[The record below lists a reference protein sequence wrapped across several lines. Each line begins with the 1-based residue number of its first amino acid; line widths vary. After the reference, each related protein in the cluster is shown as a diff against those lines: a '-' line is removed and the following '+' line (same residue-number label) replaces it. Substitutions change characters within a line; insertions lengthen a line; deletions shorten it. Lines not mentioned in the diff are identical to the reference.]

1 MRRAL
6 AFASAALLWLPY
18 SALAQEPDPSTDDP
32 AATQSAEAETDADE
46 EELVVDPPEPRANF
60 NVRLDEASGGGRVIG
75 SAADFDFRPG
85 QLLVATGGVELKYRD
100 LTLTAET
107 VRLDIP
113 DNRLT
118 AEGDVV
124 LDEGPERISGDVL
137 EYDLDTRT
145 GRVTN
150 AKAQV
155 QGDIFFS
162 GSEIAKTGDITYT
175 IEDGEFT
182 SCEGDSPAWS
192 FALSDASITLEE
204 YARIRNARLRFGK
217 VPVLYFPYILWP
229 ATTERSSG
237 WLIPKPG
244 YSDRRGAHIGL
255 AYYRTLGRSADMT
268 LYLDASTKEY
278 FGAGAEYRYRPSEDT
293 TGIVEAY
300 YLSEPDSAF
309 IEAQEENRVFDVT
322 REAGDERW
330 KLTWA
335 HETRNLWDRFRG
347 VVNLQLYSD
356 FDYLRDIERNTNRQT
371 RSYTYS
377 NAFLSANEGNHSYNI
392 MIDQRELI
400 NSNGTRNTRR
410 QLPEIEYRLRPT
422 QLGGLPIYF
431 SLQSSANA
439 FQVEFEP
446 TGEDAGPDTTLEYA
460 RADFAP
466 SISAPLSSLPW
477 LSVKATLAGRV
488 TYYTDSAADP
498 DDPSEVASS
507 SNPLPGGTLTRTF
520 PSARLDVIGPS
531 FSRIFELGGERY
543 SKLKHIIEPRFT
555 YTWVDEFDDANQIP
569 LFDEID
575 NFRPANATRVSLINR
590 FLAKPRDEE
599 EGGATEIASLEVS
612 KVYIFDDFDENP
624 DNDVDGPIETTLRL
638 NPSETTSFKGEWRY
652 DEENSQLISQS
663 LSGGTRLWDRHA
675 VGLTYFTRWN
685 AVTGDETSDQI
696 RLFTKF
702 EIIPDKLYFDA
713 QVGYNLLDNFTMTN
727 PELDRLQEQRYVI
740 DYRAQCYSWLLEY
753 RETNYASFEDSELR
767 FSLSLRNVGTF
778 LDINESFD

>member
-6 AFASAALLWLPY
+6 ALAAAALLWLPY
-18 SALAQEPDPSTDDP
+18 PVLAQEPT
-32 AATQSAEAETDADE
+32 SAEDE
-46 EELVVDPPEPRANF
+46 AASEEVVEAIPEEPRVSF
-60 NVRLDEASGGGRVIG
+60 NVRLDEGSGGGRVVG
-75 SAADFDFRPG
+75 TAGDFDFNPG
-85 QLLVATGGVELKYRD
+85 QSLIATGGVELEYRD

-113 DNRLT
+113 DNSLT

-124 LDEGPERISGDVL
+124 LDEGPDRISGSVL

-155 QGDIFFS
+155 QGDIFFT

-175 IEDGEFT
+175 IENGEFT
-182 SCEGDSPAWS
+182 SCEGENPAWS

-229 ATTERSSG
+229 ATTERASG
-237 WLIPKPG
+237 WLIPRPG

-268 LYLDASTKEY
+268 FYLDASTKEF
-278 FGAGAEYRYRPSEDT
+278 FGGGIDYRYTPSENT
-293 TGIVEAY
+293 NGVVKAY
-300 YLSEPDSAF
+300 YLTEPDSEFAD
-309 IEAQEENRVFDVT
+309 ALAENRVFDPT
-322 REAGDERW
+322 REAGDDRW

-335 HETRNLWDRFRG
+335 HETRNLWNRFRG

-356 FDYLRDIERNTNRQT
+356 FDYLRDVERNFDRQT

-377 NAFLSANEGNHSYNI
+377 NAFLSANEGPHSFNL
-392 MIDQRELI
+392 MVDQRELI
-400 NSNGTRNTRR
+400 NSNRTRNTRR
-410 QLPEIEYRLRPT
+410 QLPELEYRLRPT
-422 QLGGLPIYF
+422 QLGSLPVYF

-446 TGEDAGPDTTLEYA
+446 TEGENAGTKTTIEYG

-466 SISAPLSSLPW
+466 AFSIPLSTVPW

-488 TYYTDSAADP
+488 TYYTDSLADPTLPADP
-498 DDPSEVASS
+498 DNTDV
-507 SNPLPGGTLTRTF
+507 LPGGSLTRTF
-520 PSARLDVIGPS
+520 PSARLDVVGPS
-531 FSRIFELGGERY
+531 LSRVFELSGERF
-543 SKLKHIIEPRFT
+543 SKVKHIVEPRFT
-555 YTWVDEFDDANQIP
+555 YTWVDDFDDRDRISV
-569 LFDEID
+569 FDEID
-575 NFRPANATRVSLINR
+575 TFRPQNATQVALVNR

-599 EGGATEIASLEVS
+599 EGGAFEIASVEVS
-612 KVYIFDDFDENP
+612 KVYVFDDFD
-624 DNDVDGPIETTLRL
+624 DNDLTDPVDGPIVTTVRV
-638 NPSETTSFKGEWRY
+638 NPSEETSFKGEWRY
-652 DEENSQLISQS
+652 DDEASELISQS
-663 LSGGTRLWDRHA
+663 LSGGTTLGRHG
-675 VGLTYFTRWN
+675 VGLTWFTRWN
-685 AVTGDETSDQI
+685 TLGVETSNQI

-702 EIIPDKLYFDA
+702 EIIPDKLFFDA
-713 QVGYNLLDNFTMTN
+713 QIGYNLLDGFDTTN

-740 DYRAQCYSWLLEY
+740 DYRSQCYSWLLEY
-753 RETNYASFEDSELR
+753 RETNYSSFEDSELR
-767 FSLSLRNVGTF
+767 FSLSLKNVGTF

>member
-1 MRRAL
+1 M
-6 AFASAALLWLPY
+6 
-18 SALAQEPDPSTDDP
+18 
-32 AATQSAEAETDADE
+32 
-46 EELVVDPPEPRANF
+46 
-60 NVRLDEASGGGRVIG
+60 RLDEASGGGRVIG
-75 SAADFDFRPG
+75 SADDFDFRPG

-113 DNRLT
+113 DSRLT

-182 SCEGDSPAWS
+182 SCEGDRPAWS
-192 FALSDASITLEE
+192 FALSDASVTLEE

-244 YSDRRGAHIGL
+244 YSDRRGAHISL

-268 LYLDASTKEY
+268 FYLEASTEEY
-278 FGAGAEYRYRPSEDT
+278 FGAGAEYRYRPSENT
-293 TGIVEAY
+293 NGIVEAY
-300 YLSEPDSAF
+300 FLSEPDSAF
-309 IEAQEENRVFDVT
+309 LEAVEENRVFDVT
-322 REAGDERW
+322 RQVGDDRW

-335 HETRNLWDRFRG
+335 HETKNLWDRFRG

-377 NAFLSANEGNHSYNI
+377 NAFLSANEGSHSFNI

-400 NSNGTRNTRR
+400 NANGTRNTRR

-446 TGEDAGPDTTLEYA
+446 TTGENAGSKTTIEYA

-488 TYYTDSAADP
+488 TYYTDSLADP
-498 DDPSEVASS
+498 TSPEEVASTD
-507 SNPLPGGTLTRTF
+507 PLPGGSLTRTF

-531 FSRIFELGGERY
+531 FSRVFDLSGDRY
-543 SKLKHIIEPRFT
+543 AKLKHIIEPRFT
-555 YTWVDEFDDANQIP
+555 YTWVDEFDDSAQISV
-569 LFDEID
+569 FDEID
-575 NFRPANATRVSLINR
+575 TFQPANATRVSLINR

-612 KVYIFDDFDENP
+612 KVYIFDDFDDNP

-638 NPSETTSFKGEWRY
+638 NPSEETSFKGEWRY

-663 LSGGTRLWDRHA
+663 LSGGTKLYDRHG
-675 VGLTYFTRWN
+675 VGLTWFTRWN
-685 AVTGDETSDQI
+685 AVSGDETSDQI
-696 RLFTKF
+696 RIFTKF

-713 QVGYNLLDNFTMTN
+713 QVGYNLLDDFAMTN

-740 DYRAQCYSWLLEY
+740 DYRSQCYSWLLEY

-767 FSLSLRNVGTF
+767 FSLSLKNVGTF
-778 LDINESFD
+778 LDLNESFD